1 MKNDFIISVVSLSLT
16 NLVSRIEIR
25 NDLNTIRLF
34 DEQTCISIHWLND
47 DYSVVIIDAQTGELI
62 RDYGIVSKQTTLD
75 IIDGWM

>member
-16 NLVSRIEIR
+16 NLVSRIEIHT
-25 NDLNTIRLF
+25 DLNTIQLF
-34 DEQTCISIHWLND
+34 DEETCISIHWLNN

-62 RDYGIVSKQTTLD
+62 RDCGIVSEQKILD